1 MNEVEK
7 GKIYRIKDLIIEV
20 PEMEDTKRY
29 MKNTCYSH
37 IASGVYHDKEPFLN
51 NLVNMLQCGFGIYLG
66 FDDNEVIEED
76 EIK

>member
-29 MKNTCYSH
+29 MKINFERFRKNEDLS
-37 IASGVYHDKEPFLN
+37 VKLF
-51 NLVNMLQCGFGIYLG
+51 FIYL
-66 FDDNEVIEED
+66 
-76 EIK
+76 